1 MGQGADQNIRTSYGV
16 AEFDDYNYLAGYY
29 LDLNFNPTLF
39 LGHSELAWLG
49 LGLMIMRMIFQHR
62 PSRGWDRRQC
72 GLGRGASSLF
82 SSSSSPFTLIALIV
96 IITVTIIV
104 SIAMLQVLQAMDAMG
119 FDGNEQGE
127 IISAVRLSISHGD
140 DDYEEIL

>member
-1 MGQGADQNIRTSYGV
+1 MDGTDDNADW
-16 AEFDDYNYLAGYY
+16 AEV
-29 LDLNFNPTLF
+29 
-39 LGHSELAWLG
+39 
-49 LGLMIMRMIFQHR
+49 RHR
-62 PSRGWDRRQC
+62 YFHHHHHPV
-72 GLGRGASSLF
+72 LKA
-82 SSSSSPFTLIALIV
+82 PFTLTALIV

>member
-1 MGQGADQNIRTSYGV
+1 MDGTDDNADW
-16 AEFDDYNYLAGYY
+16 AEV
-29 LDLNFNPTLF
+29 
-39 LGHSELAWLG
+39 
-49 LGLMIMRMIFQHR
+49 RHR
-62 PSRGWDRRQC
+62 SFHHHPV
-72 GLGRGASSLF
+72 LKA
-82 SSSSSPFTLIALIV
+82 PFTLIALIV

-104 SIAMLQVLQAMDAMG
+104 TTIAMLQVLQAMDKMG

>member
-1 MGQGADQNIRTSYGV
+1 MSCLNVNSFENISWGRGPIRTSEPATVLPSLMTTTILQGI
-16 AEFDDYNYLAGYY
+16 
-29 LDLNFNPTLF
+29 TLTLILLCF
-39 LGHSELAWLG
+39 WAILKY
-49 LGLMIMRMIFQHR
+49 IFQHR

>member
-1 MGQGADQNIRTSYGV
+1 MDGTDDNADW
-16 AEFDDYNYLAGYY
+16 AEV
-29 LDLNFNPTLF
+29 
-39 LGHSELAWLG
+39 
-49 LGLMIMRMIFQHR
+49 RHR
-62 PSRGWDRRQC
+62 SFHHHPV
-72 GLGRGASSLF
+72 LKA
-82 SSSSSPFTLIALIV
+82 PFTLIALIV

>member
-1 MGQGADQNIRTSYGV
+1 MDGTDDNADW
-16 AEFDDYNYLAGYY
+16 AEV
-29 LDLNFNPTLF
+29 
-39 LGHSELAWLG
+39 
-49 LGLMIMRMIFQHR
+49 RHR
-62 PSRGWDRRQC
+62 SFHHHPV
-72 GLGRGASSLF
+72 LKA
-82 SSSSSPFTLIALIV
+82 PFTLTALIV

-104 SIAMLQVLQAMDAMG
+104 SIAMLQVLQAMDAKG